1 MAGPGVGQGLA
12 VTLCDGTGQGTR
24 QARRRV
30 EFLPM
35 HFPSRG
41 GGSGYESLLSTD
53 ALGALSVPQALG
65 AGRCPA
71 GGPASCPGP
80 PGPQLS

>member
-1 MAGPGVGQGLA
+1 MKPMAGPGVGQGLA

-24 QARRRV
+24 QVRRV

-41 GGSGYESLLSTD
+41 GGSGCGEL
-53 ALGALSVPQALG
+53 A
-65 AGRCPA
+65 
-71 GGPASCPGP
+71 
-80 PGPQLS
+80 